1 MYNYKKKTSNYMIVT
16 LENKLESKLTNC
28 FFKSLQ
34 YIRDLKVSE
43 GMLKKIINT
52 ALSKTVQFKTSINI
66 IISPGLR

>member
-16 LENKLESKLTNC
+16 LENTLQSKLTNC

-43 GMLKKIINT
+43 GMSKKLNT
-52 ALSKTVQFKTSINI
+52 ALSKTVQF
-66 IISPGLR
+66 

>member
-1 MYNYKKKTSNYMIVT
+1 MIVT

-43 GMLKKIINT
+43 VMLKKINT
-52 ALSKTVQFKTSINI
+52 ALSKTVQF
-66 IISPGLR
+66 